1 LERDIRNQAGVADF
15 LDFWDKSA
23 DKFSIPS
30 PEGTNA
36 VRIMTIHKS
45 KGLEFPVVIMPFAEE
60 DYSRKPKDKL
70 WLNAEEATVG
80 LPKVLIDNSSAVEG
94 FGEDALELYT
104 IKKQEELLDNINV
117 LYVALTR
124 AEEQLYIISS
134 KNFSSKGEVPKNNMC
149 AFFVN
154 YLIAQGIYKEDVFE
168 YQMGTSTKLS
178 SEDKHEDRSKIIPNV
193 AEVLNPKNIKIA
205 QREALMW
212 GTHQQE
218 AIEYGN
224 VIHEILSFVN
234 TKNDVDLA
242 ITKALENGL
251 IQLGQKE
258 AVYQTILEIVNLESL
273 INHFAE
279 GNRVLNEQTIIQ
291 KEGKIIKPDRM
302 AITPDQKVYL
312 LDYKTGVANSKYIEQ
327 LNDYQHAIEEIGY
340 EVIEKVIVYIGAEV
354 EVHLL

>member
-1 LERDIRNQAGVADF
+1 
-15 LDFWDKSA
+15 
-23 DKFSIPS
+23 
-30 PEGTNA
+30 
-36 VRIMTIHKS
+36 
-45 KGLEFPVVIMPFAEE
+45 
-60 DYSRKPKDKL
+60 
-70 WLNAEEATVG
+70 
-80 LPKVLIDNSSAVEG
+80 
-94 FGEDALELYT
+94 
-104 IKKQEELLDNINV
+104 
-117 LYVALTR
+117 
-124 AEEQLYIISS
+124 
-134 KNFSSKGEVPKNNMC
+134 MC

-154 YLIAQGIYKEDVFE
+154 YLIGQGIYKEDVFE

-178 SEDKHEDRSKIIPNV
+178 SDDKHEDRSKIIPNV